1 MKKIRIGLAGFG
13 MSAQVFHLP
22 FWRADAR
29 FEVVRVFERS
39 GNRAREILPQAQ
51 IVRSFDELLADD
63 VDLVVITTPNQT
75 HFEFAAQALEAGK
88 NVVVEKPLCATAA
101 QALELAALAE
111 RQGVLL
117 TVYQNRR
124 WDSAPLTAKKLIS
137 DDVLGEIVDAEFRFE
152 RYAAALNKKR
162 WKETG
167 EAGVGLVY
175 DLGSHLL
182 DMAVDIFGMPEE
194 LYADVRYQHEGAV
207 SDDNFY
213 IALYYADGK
222 KVALTASKYA
232 REPLPFMTLHGR
244 RGSYIKQNADNQE
257 ALLIGGALPA
267 GVWNRETEDE
277 WGVLHTETGGA
288 VVRKKIESVSGNYAV
303 FYDNLYDALQGKA
316 PAAVQPLQ
324 VAQVLGLLEKVYE
337 SAKSGRRVRLRDEGC

>member
-1 MKKIRIGLAGFG
+1 MQKIKIGLAGFG

-39 GNRAREILPQAQ
+39 GNRAQEVLPQAQ
-51 IVRSFDELLADD
+51 TVRSFEELLTDD
-63 VDLVVITTPNQT
+63 VDLVVVTTPNQT
-75 HFEFAAQALEAGK
+75 HFDFAAQALRAGK

-101 QALELAALAE
+101 QALELAELAE

-124 WDSAPLTAKKLIS
+124 WDSAPLTAKKLLS
-137 DDVLGEIVDAEFRFE
+137 DDLLGEIVDAEFRFE

-175 DLGSHLL
+175 DLGSHLM
-182 DMAVDIFGMPEE
+182 DMAVDIFGMPDE
-194 LYADVRYQHEGAV
+194 LYADVRYQHERAL

-213 IALYYADGK
+213 IALY
-222 KVALTASKYA
+222 
-232 REPLPFMTLHGR
+232 E
-244 RGSYIKQNADNQE
+244 
-257 ALLIGGALPA
+257 
-267 GVWNRETEDE
+267 
-277 WGVLHTETGGA
+277 
-288 VVRKKIESVSGNYAV
+288 
-303 FYDNLYDALQGKA
+303 NLYDALQGKS
-316 PAAVQPLQ
+316 PTAVQPRQ

-337 SAKSGRRVRLRDEGC
+337 SAKSGCRVKV

>member
-1 MKKIRIGLAGFG
+1 MQKIKIGLAGFG

-39 GNRAREILPQAQ
+39 GNKAQVVLPQAQ
-51 IVRSFDELLADD
+51 TVRSFEELLTDD
-63 VDLVVITTPNQT
+63 VDLVVVTTPNQT
-75 HFEFAAQALEAGK
+75 HFDFAAQALRAGK

-101 QALELAALAE
+101 QALELAELAE

-124 WDSAPLTAKKLIS
+124 WDSAPLTAKKLLS
-137 DDVLGEIVDAEFRFE
+137 DDLLGEIVDAEFRFE

-175 DLGSHLL
+175 DLGSHLM
-182 DMAVDIFGMPEE
+182 DMAVDVFGMPDE

-232 REPLPFMTLHGR
+232 REPLPFMTLHGK
-244 RGSYIKQNADNQE
+244 RGSYVKQNADNQE
-257 ALLIGGALPA
+257 ALL
-267 GVWNRETEDE
+267 NREPEDE
-277 WGVLHTETGGA
+277 WGILHTEIDGA
-288 VVRKKIESVSGNYAV
+288 VVRKKIESVSGNYAA
-303 FYDNLYDALQGKA
+303 FYENLYDALQGKS
-316 PAAVQPLQ
+316 PAAVQPRQ
-324 VAQVLGLLEKVYE
+324 VADVLGLLEKVYE
-337 SAKSGRRVRLRDEGC
+337 SAKSGCRVKV

>member
-1 MKKIRIGLAGFG
+1 MQKIKIGLAGFG

-39 GNRAREILPQAQ
+39 GNKAQVVLPQAQ
-51 IVRSFDELLADD
+51 TVRSFEELLTDD
-63 VDLVVITTPNQT
+63 VDLVVVTTPNQT
-75 HFEFAAQALEAGK
+75 HFDFAAQALRAGK

-101 QALELAALAE
+101 QALELAELAE

-124 WDSAPLTAKKLIS
+124 WDSAPQTAKKLLS
-137 DDVLGEIVDAEFRFE
+137 DDLLGEIVDAEFRFE

-175 DLGSHLL
+175 DLGSHLM
-182 DMAVDIFGMPEE
+182 DMAVDIFGMPDE

-232 REPLPFMTLHGR
+232 REPLPFMTLHGK
-244 RGSYIKQNADNQE
+244 RGSYVKQNVDNQE
-257 ALLIGGALPA
+257 ALLLGGAQPVGA
-267 GVWNRETEDE
+267 WSREPEDE
-277 WGVLHTETGGA
+277 WGILHTEIDGA
-288 VVRKKIESVSGNYAV
+288 VVRKKIESVSGNYAA
-303 FYDNLYDALQGKA
+303 FYENLYDALQGKS
-316 PAAVQPLQ
+316 PAVVQPRQ
-324 VAQVLGLLEKVYE
+324 VAEVLGLLEKVYE
-337 SAKSGRRVRLRDEGC
+337 SAKSGCRVKV